1 MNRLLTLHE
10 QALVDALTDADVESI
25 DAALLENV
33 DSRWRKVAMGVGTTM
48 MSIERRIRGLPDVYY
63 AQRVAMLVNRGYLES
78 QGDISRMLFSE
89 VRISS

>member
-10 QALVDALTDADVESI
+10 QALVDALTDADVASI

-33 DSRWRKVAMGVGTTM
+33 GSQWRKVAMVVGTTM

-78 QGDISRMLFSE
+78 QGDVSRMRFSE